1 MTRAYSDNSRQRVVA
16 AVAAGRSGRETGALL
31 GASASTVTKWW
42 QLLQASGRVTVRKS
56 GAPARLVLLAARD
69 WLLARIGAA
78 PDLTVRALQ
87 AELPARGTPASYGAV
102 WRILARKGLTLKE

>member
-1 MTRAYSDNSRQRVVA
+1 MHPRVTDLQEIGAVWRGETVRAT
-16 AVAAGRSGRETGALL
+16 RSGR
-31 GASASTVTKWW
+31 V
-42 QLLQASGRVTVRKS
+42 V
-56 GAPARLVLLAARD
+56 VLL
-69 WLLARIGAA
+69 LLFMMFVGLSLTIGIGAA